1 MTRVRRHL
9 IKRYQNE
16 SIYETENIEL
26 LIVVGKAALDTQTST
41 MIPGDLW
48 QNHLFAAERQ
58 V

>member
-26 LIVVGKAALDTQTST
+26 LIVVGKAALDT
-41 MIPGDLW
+41 
-48 QNHLFAAERQ
+48 
-58 V
+58 